1 MGAILTT
8 GSVYWSNDSVVH
20 DSAVQSDGKIV
31 LAGSTYKGG
40 VSGYDFA
47 LARLNSDGSL
57 DTSFGTGG
65 QVTTGM

>member
-1 MGAILTT
+1 
-8 GSVYWSNDSVVH
+8 
-20 DSAVQSDGKIV
+20 V